1 VGYRLRDERRKPG
14 SDSFYRR
21 NRLQLTR
28 RQRGHGQLTRGFEVI
43 DFGALPPE
51 INSTRMYAGPGPLS
65 LSAAATA
72 WDHLAAELHFVSS
85 AYRTVIA
92 GLTSGRWLG
101 PSSLSMASA
110 FGPYVAWTT
119 GAAARAAESAGQA
132 RLAVEAYEAAFT
144 MTVAPPAVFG
154 NRTQLASLTATNF
167 FGQNSPAIAV
177 NEAQYGE
184 MWAQD
189 AAAMYAYAA
198 NSSVATDVT
207 PFTPAPEVTDEG
219 GVSSQEIAVAKA
231 TGLSGGQQAALQSL
245 VAQVSPTLNALSTPT
260 GLVSSSV
267 VADTAS
273 GLSGILDDGTISA
286 LSNISAIWIM
296 ALPTPLYALSS
307 LFGIAQSAQSMGMAT
322 GAVGT
327 DLGAAAAAGAAEAAS
342 GAAGLGNAGGALGS
356 MGSATSLGPMSVPQ
370 GWTSVVPPSPLGGA
384 VSALPNG
391 AAGAAPPSMMG
402 GVPLRAPTSGAGPT
416 AGPRYGLVPTVM
428 AQPPSA
434 GYG

>member
-1 VGYRLRDERRKPG
+1 M
-14 SDSFYRR
+14 
-21 NRLQLTR
+21 
-28 RQRGHGQLTRGFEVI
+28 

-65 LSAAATA
+65 LSAAAVA
-72 WDHLAAELHFVSS
+72 WDNLAADLHFVASS
-85 AYRTVIA
+85 YRTVIA
-92 GLTSGRWLG
+92 GLTTGRWLG
-101 PSSLSMASA
+101 PSSLAMASA

-119 GAAARAAESAGQA
+119 GAAARAAEAAGQA
-132 RLAVEAYEAAFT
+132 RLGVEAYEAAFA
-144 MTVAPPAVFG
+144 MTVPPPAVFG
-154 NRTQLASLTATNF
+154 NRAQLASLTATNF
-167 FGQNSPAIAV
+167 FGQNSPAIAI

-189 AAAMYAYAA
+189 AAAMYQYAA
-198 NSSVATDVT
+198 NSALATDVT
-207 PFTPAPEVTDEG
+207 PFTPAPDVTDEG
-219 GVSSQEIAVAKA
+219 GASSQEIAVAKA

-245 VAQVSPTLNALSTPT
+245 VATVSPTLNAMSTPT

-267 VADTAS
+267 VGDTAS
-273 GLSGILDDGTISA
+273 GLSGLFNSDTISA

-296 ALPTPLYALSS
+296 ALPTPLYAMSS

-327 DLGAAAAAGAAEAAS
+327 DLGAAGAAGAAGAVEA
-342 GAAGLGNAGGALGS
+342 GAAGLGNAGVLGS

-370 GWTSVVPPSPLGGA
+370 GWTSVIPPSPLGG
-384 VSALPNG
+384 VPSTLPG
-391 AAGAAPPSMMG
+391 AAGAAGAPPSMLG
-402 GVPLRAPTSGAGPT
+402 GVPLRAPGSGSGPT
-416 AGPRYGLVPTVM
+416 PGPRYGLVPTVM

>member
-1 VGYRLRDERRKPG
+1 
-14 SDSFYRR
+14 
-21 NRLQLTR
+21 
-28 RQRGHGQLTRGFEVI
+28 VI

-92 GLTSGRWLG
+92 GLTTGRWLG

-144 MTVAPPAVFG
+144 MTVPPPMVFA
-154 NRTQLASLTATNF
+154 NRTQLASLTASNF

-198 NSSVATDVT
+198 NSAVATDVT
-207 PFTPAPEVTDEG
+207 PFTPAPDVTDEG

-245 VAQVSPTLNALSTPT
+245 VAQVSPTLDAMSTPT
-260 GLVSSSV
+260 GLVSSSSSL
-267 VADTAS
+267 VADTS
-273 GLSGILDDGTISA
+273 TGLGSLFDSDTISA

-307 LFGIAQSAQSMGMAT
+307 LFGIAQSAQSMGAVT

-327 DLGAAAAAGAAEAAS
+327 DIGAAGAAEA
-342 GAAGLGNAGGALGS
+342 GAAGLGNAGGGVLGS
-356 MGSATSLGPMSVPQ
+356 MGSAASLGPMSVPQ
-370 GWTSVVPPSPLGGA
+370 GWTNVVPPSPLGGA